1 MASIAAVWSCHFFF
15 LKFLFFSFSH
25 VVIII
30 LLKKLSLTTYS
41 YMPKNISVLIYGAIK
56 NAILRLKKSSYKK
69 CNSRYWVSTNCL
81 IKSLNLE
88 CMPNLTVCGKQMRV
102 CEYFHI
108 ELHSS
113 WDGESIRVSIVR
125 NKIEHKYQVFIEGKY
140 SSTVSD
146 MRYPIA
152 HKKSSNQSF
161 ESLIPSTVQK

>member
-102 CEYFHI
+102 REYFHI

-113 WDGESIRVSIVR
+113 WDGESIRVSMSEI
-125 NKIEHKYQVFIEGKY
+125 K
-140 SSTVSD
+140 
-146 MRYPIA
+146 
-152 HKKSSNQSF
+152 
-161 ESLIPSTVQK
+161 